1 MVDLKKKNKKT
12 KNLCKLCERN
22 YNQKKKK
29 IKSQVVLLTHFL
41 SLDTISAL

>member
-1 MVDLKKKNKKT
+1 MVDLKKKHKKKT
-12 KNLCKLCERN
+12 NLCKLCERN
-22 YNQKKKK
+22 YNQKKK